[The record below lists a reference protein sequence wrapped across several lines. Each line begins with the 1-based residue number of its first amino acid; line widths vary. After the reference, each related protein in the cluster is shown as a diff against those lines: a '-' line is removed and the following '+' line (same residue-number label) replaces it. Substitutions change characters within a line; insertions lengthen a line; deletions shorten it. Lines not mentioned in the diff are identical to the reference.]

1 MAGRN
6 KMKAVKKVLK
16 LAALALAAMAFLCA
30 VTRSLADYQE
40 CW

>member
-1 MAGRN
+1 MAGG
-6 KMKAVKKVLK
+6 KKVKTVKKVLK
-16 LAALALAAMAFLCA
+16 LAAALAVMAFLCA